1 MDQIWRYQF
10 LATVWCCFIQFYNLE
25 YPEGSNRSQALNAVL
40 CIAAFICSLGW
51 PAFLIYYCHKYY
63 NENEYSNF
71 RYYFE
76 DVYFLRL
83 HQFYLPSNQ
92 HLFGFPIVRS
102 AKPFLAAIIIAYF
115 GDIAS
120 LSLLL
125 LIGIQLFELGYA
137 KYY

>member
-10 LATVWCCFIQFYNLE
+10 LATMWCCFIQFYNLA
-25 YPEGSNRSQALNAVL
+25 YPEGSNRSQTLNAVL

-63 NENEYSNF
+63 YENEYSDF
-71 RYYFE
+71 RYRFE
-76 DVYFLRL
+76 DVYFLKV

-102 AKPFLAAIIIAYF
+102 AKLFLVAIIIAYF

-120 LSLLL
+120 LTLLL
-125 LIGIQLFELGYA
+125 LIGIQLFEVGYA
-137 KYY
+137 KHY